1 MDTRTNLR
9 ISKMKKFLTLCLFL
23 ISSVGFSQTDDRF
36 YKNTR
41 ITNRLETS
49 RMVWN
54 TYRNDWDFFSN
65 NDKNQKVGEWEFTID
80 LQDQT
85 GFIKSGDVV
94 YTVKD
99 IQTKESEFGI
109 VVLMNVRNQKLNED
123 MFMIVGSPDGMFM
136 IGIYRW
142 DQRLVYYMTFE
153 E

>member
-1 MDTRTNLR
+1 MDTRIVHR
-9 ISKMKKFLTLCLFL
+9 ISKMKKFFTFLFL
-23 ISSVGFSQTDDRF
+23 LISFIGFSQTDNRF

-41 ITNRLETS
+41 ITNRVETS

-54 TYRNDWDFFSN
+54 TYRNEWDFFSN
-65 NDKNQKVGEWEFTID
+65 NDKIQKIGEWEFTLD
-80 LQDQT
+80 LVDQT
-85 GFIKSGDVV
+85 GFIKSGEVI

-99 IQTKESEFGI
+99 IQTKESEYGT
-109 VVLMNVRNQKLNED
+109 VVLMNVRNQKVNED
-123 MFMIVGSPDGMFM
+123 MFMIVGSPNGMFM

>member
-1 MDTRTNLR
+1 M
-9 ISKMKKFLTLCLFL
+9 ISF
-23 ISSVGFSQTDDRF
+23 VGFSQTDDRF

-123 MFMIVGSPDGMFM
+123 MFMIVGSPNGMFM

>member
-1 MDTRTNLR
+1 MVSF
-9 ISKMKKFLTLCLFL
+9 I
-23 ISSVGFSQTDDRF
+23 GFSQTDNRF

-54 TYRNDWDFFSN
+54 TYRNEWDFFSN
-65 NDKNQKVGEWEFTID
+65 NDKIQKVGEWEFTID
-80 LQDQT
+80 LQEQT
-85 GFIKSGDVV
+85 GFIKSGEVV

-99 IQTKESEFGI
+99 IQTKESEYGT
-109 VVLMNVRNQKLNED
+109 VVLMNVRNQKVNED
-123 MFMIVGSPDGMFM
+123 MFMIVGSPNGMFM

>member
-1 MDTRTNLR
+1 MDMRTNLR

-23 ISSVGFSQTDDRF
+23 VSFVGFSQTDDRF

-41 ITNRLETS
+41 ITNRVETS

-65 NDKNQKVGEWEFTID
+65 NDKTQKIGEWEFTID

-99 IQTKESEFGI
+99 VTIKESEYGP
-109 VVLMNVRNQKLNED
+109 VVVMNVRNQRVNED
-123 MFMIVGSPDGMFM
+123 MLMIAGSPNGMFM

>member
-1 MDTRTNLR
+1 
-9 ISKMKKFLTLCLFL
+9 
-23 ISSVGFSQTDDRF
+23 
-36 YKNTR
+36 
-41 ITNRLETS
+41 
-49 RMVWN
+49 MVWN

-65 NDKNQKVGEWEFTID
+65 NDKTQKIGEWEFTID

-99 IQTKESEFGI
+99 VTIKESEYGP
-109 VVLMNVRNQKLNED
+109 VVVMNVRNQRVNED
-123 MFMIVGSPDGMFM
+123 MLMIVGSPNGMFM

>member
-1 MDTRTNLR
+1 
-9 ISKMKKFLTLCLFL
+9 L
-23 ISSVGFSQTDDRF
+23 ISFVGFSQTDDRF

-123 MFMIVGSPDGMFM
+123 MFMIVGSPNGMFM

>member
-1 MDTRTNLR
+1 MVTRTNLR
-9 ISKMKKFLTLCLFL
+9 ISEMKKFLTLCLFL
-23 ISSVGFSQTDDRF
+23 LSFVGFSQTDDRF

-41 ITNRLETS
+41 ITNHLETS

-65 NDKNQKVGEWEFTID
+65 NDKTQKGGEWEFTID

-85 GFIKSGDVV
+85 GFIKSGEVV

-99 IQTKESEFGI
+99 IQTKESEYGT
-109 VVLMNVRNQKLNED
+109 VVLMNVRNQKVNED
-123 MFMIVGSPDGMFM
+123 MFMIVGSPNGMFM

-142 DQRLVYYMTFE
+142 DLRLVYYMTFE

>member
-1 MDTRTNLR
+1 
-9 ISKMKKFLTLCLFL
+9 MKKFLTIFFFL
-23 ISSVGFSQTDDRF
+23 VSFIGFSQTDNRF

-54 TYRNDWDFFSN
+54 SYRNEWDFFSN
-65 NDKNQKVGEWEFTID
+65 NDKIQKVGEWEFTID
-80 LQDQT
+80 LQEQT
-85 GFIKSGDVV
+85 GFIKSGEVV

-99 IQTKESEFGI
+99 IQTKESEYGT
-109 VVLMNVRNQKLNED
+109 VVLMNVRNQKVNED
-123 MFMIVGSPDGMFM
+123 MFMIVGSPNGMFM

>member
-1 MDTRTNLR
+1 MDTRNQHR
-9 ISKMKKFLTLCLFL
+9 ISKMKKFLTLFFFL
-23 ISSVGFSQTDDRF
+23 VSFVGFSQTDDRF

-41 ITNRLETS
+41 ITNRVETS

-54 TYRNDWDFFSN
+54 TYRNEWDFFSN
-65 NDKNQKVGEWEFTID
+65 NDKIPKVGEWEFTID
-80 LQDQT
+80 LKEQT
-85 GFIKSGDVV
+85 GFIKSGEVV

-99 IQTKESEFGI
+99 IQTKESEYGT
-109 VVLMNVRNQKLNED
+109 VVLMNVRNQKVNED
-123 MFMIVGSPDGMFM
+123 MFMIVGSPNGMFM

>member
-1 MDTRTNLR
+1 
-9 ISKMKKFLTLCLFL
+9 MKKFLTFLFL
-23 ISSVGFSQTDDRF
+23 LVSFIGFSQTDNRF

-41 ITNRLETS
+41 ITNRVETS

-54 TYRNDWDFFSN
+54 TYRNEWDFFSN
-65 NDKNQKVGEWEFTID
+65 NDKIQKVGEWEFTLD
-80 LQDQT
+80 LVDQT
-85 GFIKSGDVV
+85 GFIKSGEVI

-99 IQTKESEFGI
+99 IQTKESEYGT
-109 VVLMNVRNQKLNED
+109 VVLMNVRNQKVNED
-123 MFMIVGSPDGMFM
+123 MFMIVGSPNGMFM

>member
-1 MDTRTNLR
+1 MV
-9 ISKMKKFLTLCLFL
+9 SF
-23 ISSVGFSQTDDRF
+23 VGFSQTDDRF

-123 MFMIVGSPDGMFM
+123 MFMIVGSPNGMFM